1 MDHRPDFIKNN
12 GGVVGLKGKLTK
24 YQVLMACI
32 IVTNTLIAIQGMLAG
47 AYNLVLLCITV
58 MYLILGIIAADV
70 VFKAREAITK
80 AAENMISQQIDDVLQ
95 NVVEETAISHVKP
108 ARKKR
113 RKKSKVVKF

>member
-1 MDHRPDFIKNN
+1 
-12 GGVVGLKGKLTK
+12 
-24 YQVLMACI
+24 MACI

-95 NVVEETAISHVKP
+95 NVVEETAMPRVKP

-113 RKKSKVVKF
+113 RKKAKVVKF